1 MSSIYPLIFS
11 LLLIVSCG
19 KHEQSSFGR
28 QGVQD
33 ISQVSNP
40 DALSQD
46 VMDEKLESLEKFLK
60 AGGSPEFEL
69 SNGRTLLTEACFWA
83 KFKVLDLFMKYKA
96 DISHKDRSGK
106 SAADY
111 GEEDI
116 KIKRSLY
123 PELVIELKKALFV
136 QARDNDLTALKKTLA
151 ENPPVNFF
159 ILESELGP
167 QATAMEG
174 ETFLTFCIK
183 KNLQNVLRFL
193 AQPKLELDVNLKN
206 KQGETPLQI
215 AQKLSNKNIEK
226 LLMKLGATE

>member
-1 MSSIYPLIFS
+1 MSSIFPLIFS
-11 LLLIVSCG
+11 LLLLVSCG
-19 KHEQSSFGR
+19 KHEQNSFGR

-33 ISQVSNP
+33 ISQITNP

-46 VMDEKLESLEKFLK
+46 VMDEELGSLEKFLK

-69 SNGRTLLTEACFWA
+69 SNGRTLLTEACFWS
-83 KFKVLDLFMKYKA
+83 KFKVLELLIKYEA
-96 DISHKDRSGK
+96 NIQHKDRSGK

-123 PELVIELKKALFV
+123 PELIIELKKALFT

-167 QATAMEG
+167 EVSSLEG

-183 KNLQNVLRFL
+183 ENLQNVLRFL
-193 AQPKLELDVNLKN
+193 VQPKLELDVNMKN
-206 KQGETPLQI
+206 KQGETPLKI
-215 AQKLSNKNIEK
+215 AQNLNNKNIEK
-226 LLMKLGATE
+226 LLIKLGAIE

>member
-1 MSSIYPLIFS
+1 MSSIFPLFFS
-11 LLLIVSCG
+11 LLFIASCG

-33 ISQVSNP
+33 ISRVTNP

-46 VMDEKLESLEKFLK
+46 VMDEELESLEKFLR

-83 KFKVLDLFMKYKA
+83 KFKVLDLLLKYKA
-96 DISHKDRSGK
+96 DINHRDRSGK

-111 GEEDI
+111 GEGDI

-123 PELVIELKKALFV
+123 PELIIELKKALFV
-136 QARDNDLTALKKTLA
+136 QALANDLTALKKTLA
-151 ENPPVNFF
+151 ENPPINFF

-167 QATAMEG
+167 QATSREG

-183 KNLQNVLRFL
+183 ENLQNVLRFL
-193 AQPKLELDVNLKN
+193 AQPKLELDVNMKN
-206 KQGETPLQI
+206 KEGESPLKI
-215 AQKLSNKNIEK
+215 AQNLNNKNIEK
-226 LLMKLGATE
+226 LLKKLGATE